1 MSSTSDP
8 AAYSRTGTGP
18 ERPPHDPFAAL
29 PGPPE
34 EEFWE
39 RYNRRLEFPLSTVT
53 AVMVHV
59 LVAAV
64 LIFVLVK
71 LMDKEADR
79 SSVPVKLVDIEGGVD
94 DEGGGMRGSGGTEDP
109 LVRANSNP
117 WEAAKQLLPS
127 PEMLPQ
133 VKEDL
138 RKILLDDPKGDLP
151 ISDANAPAYHDL
163 DKALRDKLLGIGA
176 KKGSGPG
183 AGTGSE
189 GTPGAGPG
197 GTGANSTRARS
208 LRWVLRFRTLG
219 GEDYVEQLA
228 SMGAVILVP
237 LPPEN
242 KDCRYFTDLKNPS
255 SNRMATE
262 DDLRRLADQIKF
274 SDTRPD
280 SVRNVCNVLGVREP
294 ARSFWAFFPRGLEE
308 DLARKEQNY
317 RNRRPEDIEETV
329 FRVIVRAGEYEIVV
343 DDQTA
348 KR

>member
-1 MSSTSDP
+1 MSSIPDTTISK
-8 AAYSRTGTGP
+8 AGTGTARKP
-18 ERPPHDPFAAL
+18 NDPFTDI

-39 RYNRRLEFPLSTVT
+39 RYNRRLEFPLSTVA
-53 AVMVHV
+53 AVMIHV

-71 LMDKEADR
+71 LMDQGEDR
-79 SSVPVKLVDIEGGVD
+79 STVPVKLVDVAGMDDFGEGSS
-94 DEGGGMRGSGGTEDP
+94 GGGGIEDP
-109 LVRANSNP
+109 LVQANSNP
-117 WEAAKQLLPS
+117 WKAAERLLPS
-127 PEMLPQ
+127 PDVLPQ

-138 RKILLDDPKGDLP
+138 RKIILDDPNGDLS
-151 ISDANAPAYHDL
+151 ISDANAPAYQDL
-163 DKALRDKLLGIGA
+163 DEQLRKKLLGLGA

-183 AGTGSE
+183 AGSGDD